1 MGMVGTYSKEA
12 GQQHYQTS
20 IDLEPTGKKEE
31 RPPKEHME
39 TRSGGGQHQGDRTEV
54 AAGGGGSAGQEPME
68 DCCQWPMLQEE

>member
-31 RPPKEHME
+31 RPTKEHME
-39 TRSGGGQHQGDRTEV
+39 TRSGGQHQGDRTQV
-54 AAGGGGSAGQEPME
+54 AAGGGGSARQEPME